1 MAYVSSWLGHMFTR
15 LDGPAAGEDVDL
27 IIEFDGEFYDNGDY
41 HNEFSVVGVTFDLP
55 KFIVQDDEIIADLGG
70 PLTVNELAMIE
81 RWFEENIHLAEEKV
95 NYEFD
100 DELDKEYDRDD

>member
-27 IIEFDGEFYDNGDY
+27 IIEFDGEFYENDDY

-70 PLTVNELAMIE
+70 PLTANELAMIE
-81 RWFEENIHLAEEKV
+81 RWFEENIYLAEEKA
-95 NYEFD
+95 NDEF
-100 DELDKEYDRDD
+100 DKEYDRDD